1 MKRLALAAMLGLLAL
16 APVQAQDKTVVR
28 FMHIDSNP
36 TSLAILDKTV
46 AAYEAANPNVDIEL
60 QFLENEAFKAKLT
73 TLLQSADAPDVF
85 HSWGGGVFYEQAKA
99 GVLRPVEGVLTQAAK
114 DNQGTAGVS
123 AFTAPDGHIYGMA
136 RDVAEVVLWYNKPLF
151 EQAGVDPAS
160 MQTWDGFL
168 AGVQK
173 FKDAGI
179 TPLALGGKDKWP
191 AHFWWS
197 KLVVRLAGQD
207 GFNAAASGEGDG
219 FASEEFVKAGEYF
232 LQLAALEP
240 FQDGFLAA
248 TYGDA
253 SGYFGDGKAAMHLM
267 GDWDYGAMKENS
279 ASKAGIPDDQL
290 GILPFPTID
299 GGKGDPTDTLGGLSG
314 WLFSKNASDEA
325 VKFVEWLNLP
335 DQQRAWAEASF
346 YIPIAKGA
354 ADTMTNPFKVQ
365 IAQNI
370 SGAHWHALFF
380 DQALGP
386 AVGGVVNDISAE
398 LAANAISAQEAAEL
412 VKEAVDDSL

>member
-1 MKRLALAAMLGLLAL
+1 MKRLALAMVLGMLAI
-16 APVQAQDKTVVR
+16 APVQAQTVVKYLNIASIPGEVEL
-28 FMHIDSNP
+28 MKQ
-36 TSLAILDKTV
+36 AV
-46 AAYEAANPNVDIEL
+46 ADYEAANPGVKIEL
-60 QFLENEAFKAKLT
+60 PFLENEAFKAKLT
-73 TLLQSADAPDVF
+73 TLLQSNDAPDVF

-99 GVLRPVEGVLTQAAK
+99 GVLRPVDDVLSDAAK
-114 DNQGTAGVS
+114 ADEGSAGVS
-123 AFTAPDGHIYGMA
+123 AFTAPDGHIYGVA
-136 RDVAEVVLWYNKPLF
+136 RDVAEVVLWYNKKLF
-151 EQAGVDPAS
+151 AQAGVDPES
-160 MQTWDGFL
+160 LKTWDGFL
-168 AGVQK
+168 AAVQK

-207 GFNAAASGEGDG
+207 GFNAAAQGQGEG
-219 FASEEFVKAGEYF
+219 FAGPEFVKAGEIF

-240 FQDGFLAA
+240 WQEGFQAA

-267 GDWDYGAMKENS
+267 GDWDYGAMKDNS
-279 ASKAGIPDDQL
+279 ANKQGIPDEDL
-290 GILPFPTID
+290 GILPFPTIE

-314 WLFSKNASDEA
+314 YLFSKNASDEA
-325 VKFVEWLNLP
+325 VKFIEWYNSSVV
-335 DQQRAWAEASF
+335 QQKFAAAGY
-346 YIPIAKGA
+346 YIPITKGS

-370 SGAHWHALFF
+370 NAAHWHALFF

-386 AVGGVVNDISAE
+386 AVGGVVNDISAD
-398 LAANAISAQEAAEL
+398 LAANNLDAAEAAQM
-412 VKEAVDDSL
+412 VKDAVDDNM

>member
-1 MKRLALAAMLGLLAL
+1 MKRFAFAAILLGLMAIVP
-16 APVQAQDKTVVR
+16 AQAQTVVKYLN
-28 FMHIDSNP
+28 IDNIPDSV
-36 TSLAILDKTV
+36 AIMTQ
-46 AAYEAANPNVDIEL
+46 AANDYMAAHPEVKIEL
-60 QFLENEAFKAKLT
+60 PFLENEAFKAKLT
-73 TLLQSADAPDVF
+73 TLLQSNDAPDVF

-99 GVLRPVEGVLTQAAK
+99 GVLRPIDDIISQQAK
-114 DNQGTAGVS
+114 DDQGTAGVA
-123 AFTAPDGHIYGMA
+123 AFTAPDGHIYGIA
-136 RDVAEVVLWYNKPLF
+136 RDVAEVVIWYNKKLF
-151 EQAGVDPAS
+151 AQAGVDPES
-160 MQTWDGFL
+160 MRTWDGFL

-173 FKDAGI
+173 FKDADI

-207 GFNAAASGEGDG
+207 GFNAAARGEGEG
-219 FASEEFVKAGEYF
+219 FAGPEFVRAGEMF

-240 FQDGFLAA
+240 WQEGFQAA

-279 ASKAGIPDDQL
+279 ATKQGIPDADL
-290 GILPFPTID
+290 GIMPFPTIE

-314 WLFSKNASDEA
+314 YLFSRNASDEA
-325 VKFVEWLNLP
+325 VKFIEWYNSSVV
-335 DQQRAWAEASF
+335 QQKFAAAAY
-346 YIPIAKGA
+346 YIPITKGS

-365 IAQNI
+365 VAKDIQ
-370 SGAHWHALFF
+370 GAHWHALFF

-386 AVGGVVNDISAE
+386 AVGGVVNDVSAE
-398 LAANAISAQEAAEL
+398 LAANSLSAADAAQQ
-412 VKEAVDDSL
+412 VKEAVDDNM

>member
-1 MKRLALAAMLGLLAL
+1 MKRLALAAMLGLMAL
-16 APVQAQDKTVVR
+16 APVQAQDKTLVR

-36 TSLAILDKTV
+36 TSLAILDKAV
-46 AAYEAANPNVDIEL
+46 ADYEAANPTIDIEL

-73 TLLQSADAPDVF
+73 TLLQSAEAPDVF
-85 HSWGGGVFYEQAKA
+85 HSWGGGVFYEQARA
-99 GVLRPVEGVLTQAAK
+99 GVLRPVQDVLTQAAK

-123 AFTAPDGHIYGMA
+123 AFTAPDGNIYGMA

-160 MQTWDGFL
+160 MASWDGFL

-179 TPLALGGKDKWP
+179 TPLSLGGKDKWP

-207 GFNAAASGEGDG
+207 GFNAAAAGEGDG
-219 FASEEFVKAGEYF
+219 FAGEAFVKAGEYF

-240 FQDGFLAA
+240 FQEGFLAA

-290 GILPFPTID
+290 GILPFPTIE
-299 GGKGDPTDTLGGLSG
+299 GGSGDPTDTLGGLSG

-325 VKFVEWLNLP
+325 VRFVEWLNQP
-335 DQQRAWAEASF
+335 DVQRAWAEASF